1 MNHVCS
7 GRIRSVAVA
16 AAMLAATSAPV
27 WGQSLHADSLTA
39 PVDTTLKARP
49 DGTTPASHADALAQ
63 VVALEEQRHKAMV
76 AADVKTLET
85 LIAPDA
91 TYVHSTG
98 IMQNRDELLRLLANK
113 TIAYLSFDVE
123 KTSYRVYGGTVVGT
137 GVQQIKVMQGA
148 KSRVIRSRYTVV
160 YAERSGVEQLIAY
173 QSTPMPE
180 MTTPGTTT
188 KK

>member
-1 MNHVCS
+1 MLT
-7 GRIRSVAVA
+7 AV
-16 AAMLAATSAPV
+16 SAPLRA
-27 WGQSLHADSLTA
+27 QSLHTDSLAA
-39 PVDTTLKARP
+39 PVDTTLHARP
-49 DGTTPASHADALAQ
+49 DGTTPAPHADALSQ
-63 VVALEEQRHKAMV
+63 VVGLEEQRRKAMV
-76 AADVKTLET
+76 AADVKTLDA

-113 TIAYLSFDVE
+113 TISYISFDVE

-137 GVQQIKVMQGA
+137 GVQRIKVMQGS

-160 YAERSGVEQLIAY
+160 YAERNGAEQLIAY

-180 MTTPGTTT
+180 ITTRTTTT